1 MDKTLMDLLI
11 ILYDVID
18 EVKHERLQRRLE
30 QHFVK
35 AVEDLM
41 RLVII
46 IKSLI
51 MNVKKIRKIG
61 KSKEGFII
69 NRSEKQHYMRQELQ
83 KHTSILEQLQSA
95 YKELKNWKILGK
107 KIYSK
112 GC

>member
-1 MDKTLMDLLI
+1 MNKTLMDLLI

-30 QHFVK
+30 HFVK

-51 MNVKKIRKIG
+51 MNVCNKKL
-61 KSKEGFII
+61 
-69 NRSEKQHYMRQELQ
+69 EKLENQ
-83 KHTSILEQLQSA
+83 KKDLSCKLYVTF
-95 YKELKNWKILGK
+95 
-107 KIYSK
+107 
-112 GC
+112 